1 MNDTKGRPGL
11 ARARTRG
18 LVSVRWT
25 PLARGSDPLWRAL
38 FDAADAVS
46 EGGVVCEG
54 RGQTWYGSTSLILG
68 LPTETSDSE
77 RAFIAEVAARDLHVR
92 LRSVRLA
99 LREAQLRA
107 PTALGR
113 SSCEIRVGWEARG
126 VRIDVDV
133 QAPLIEG
140 SLLGA
145 TGQER

>member
-1 MNDTKGRPGL
+1 VNDTNGRPGL
-11 ARARTRG
+11 AKGRARG

-25 PLARGSDPLWRAL
+25 PLARGSDALWKAL
-38 FDAADAVS
+38 FESADAIS

-54 RGQTWYGSTSLILG
+54 AGQVWYGSTSLILA
-68 LPTETSDSE
+68 LPPETSASE
-77 RAFIAEVAARDLHVR
+77 RAFIAGVAARDLHVR

-107 PTALGR
+107 PTTLGR
-113 SSCEIRVGWEARG
+113 SSCEIHVAWEARG

-133 QAPLIEG
+133 QAPLIGG

>member
-1 MNDTKGRPGL
+1 VSHARGRPGL
-11 ARARTRG
+11 ARGRSRG
-18 LVSVRWT
+18 PVSVRWT
-25 PLARGSDPLWRAL
+25 ALARGSDALWRAL
-38 FDAADAVS
+38 FEAADSVNEGAVVS
-46 EGGVVCEG
+46 EAA
-54 RGQTWYGSTSLILG
+54 GQTWYGSTSLILA
-68 LPTETSDSE
+68 LPPETSTTE

-99 LREAQLRA
+99 HREAQLRA
-107 PTALGR
+107 PSMLGR
-113 SSCEIRVGWEARG
+113 SSCEIRVGWDDRG

>member
-1 MNDTKGRPGL
+1 VNDTKGGPGL
-11 ARARTRG
+11 AKGRARG

-25 PLARGSDPLWRAL
+25 PLARGSDALWKAL
-38 FDAADAVS
+38 FEAADAVT
-46 EGGVVCEG
+46 EGAVVCEG
-54 RGQTWYGSTSLILG
+54 RGQTWYGSTSLILA
-68 LPTETSDSE
+68 LPAETSAAE

-107 PTALGR
+107 PTTLGR
-113 SSCEIRVGWEARG
+113 SSCEIRVDGEPRG

-145 TGQER
+145 TSQER

>member
-1 MNDTKGRPGL
+1 VNATNGRPGL
-11 ARARTRG
+11 ARGRARG
-18 LVSVRWT
+18 LVSIRWT
-25 PLARGSDPLWRAL
+25 PLARGSDGLWKAL
-38 FDAADAVS
+38 FEAADVVS
-46 EGGVVCEG
+46 EGAVVCEG
-54 RGQTWYGSTSLILG
+54 LGQTWYGSTSLILA

-107 PTALGR
+107 PTTLGR
-113 SSCEIRVGWEARG
+113 SSCEMRVGWEARG
-126 VRIDVDV
+126 VRIDVEV

>member
-1 MNDTKGRPGL
+1 
-11 ARARTRG
+11 
-18 LVSVRWT
+18 
-25 PLARGSDPLWRAL
+25 
-38 FDAADAVS
+38 VS
-46 EGGVVCEG
+46 EGAVVCEG
-54 RGQTWYGSTSLILG
+54 RRQIWYGSTSLILA
-68 LPTETSDSE
+68 LPAEAGTTE

-99 LREAQLRA
+99 HREAQLRA
-107 PTALGR
+107 PSTLGR
-113 SSCEIRVGWEARG
+113 SSCEIRVGWEDRG